1 LPEKEGKFKIEFPV
15 KRMKIKPW
23 QITIIV
29 LYFSFLY
36 FLVDFMK
43 NTLEAKLENDSLIT
57 LVIIMAV
64 ILLIGAVTL
73 YMVRKLAEK
82 EKR

>member
-1 LPEKEGKFKIEFPV
+1 
-15 KRMKIKPW
+15 MKIKPW